1 MSQTTTVSADTP
13 PIYQAWI
20 TDLLDELKLKN
31 RMRRKSDVTLTAD
44 HKGRPTVT
52 PIDPNGLTDFKYAGV
67 LRSLALGGETER
79 RTIDQRSQEQIDAMR
94 SEGLAA
100 GVEIPLGS
108 GQNLRGNFFSAK
120 GHNLKE
126 QQGKPDTTRPL
137 VLLLTGSGG
146 SAQDQGLDMA
156 KFYAE
161 NGANVLSVNYRGYGD
176 SDNVTPTEKTIA
188 TDASAMLQHAIDL
201 GYDPANIVIQGYSMG
216 GAVAGMLKEAAES
229 DGKTKLRG
237 LVLDRPMLSMT
248 HGVKARTGLPGLLGS
263 AAGAISRAALG
274 KFSARKAIRNSPNT
288 DTRMVITGD
297 EGQFAQEADEFR
309 KELLK
314 KGMDVTG
321 KSTGKDHFNHQAA
334 IIKNG
339 DEMKKHV
346 QVDRGGT
353 KSDLTTGAGKDAF
366 KTTAQLREFIE
377 GEIHVLGIDAQDV
390 EDFIGGFTSKTQP
403 GQVKG
408 KIGTATRGLQKALDF
423 QRNIPSEYEIWLKD
437 LQTVIGRLE
446 AGLKKLA
453 TLLSAPLDTAATGVL
468 IDSAQRSCGKALGAL
483 TRAGGPDAGRVK
495 LENDVLSALA
505 ELEKLDTTTADQT
518 LLQDLQDLQNARDA
532 IMDRRKK
539 ALSAVRGRTY
549 AFKRDKV
556 TVSNQDTLA

>member
-13 PIYQAWI
+13 PTYQAWI

-31 RMRRKSDVTLTAD
+31 RMRRKADVTLTPD
-44 HKGRPTVT
+44 HTGRPTVT
-52 PIDPNGLTDFKYAGV
+52 PIDPNGLTDFKHAGV

-248 HGVKARTGLPGLLGS
+248 HGVKARAGLPGLLGS

-297 EGQFAQEADEFR
+297 EGQFAQEADDLR
-309 KELLK
+309 QELQN

-321 KSTGKDHFNHQAA
+321 KATGKDHFDHQAA
-334 IIKNG
+334 INDNK
-339 DEMKKHV
+339 DALKKLIE
-346 QVDRGGT
+346 VDRGGT
-353 KSDLTTGAGKDAF
+353 KSDLTTGAGRDAF
-366 KTTAQLREFIE
+366 KTTRDMTTFID
-377 GEIHVLGIDAQDV
+377 GEIKVLGLDAQSV
-390 EDFIGGFTSKTQP
+390 EDFIAGYTGTTQP

-408 KIGTATRGLQKALDF
+408 RIGTATRGLQKALDL
-423 QRNIPSEYEIWLKD
+423 QRNIPSEYGIWLDD
-437 LQTVIGRLE
+437 LGTVIARFE
-446 AGLKKLA
+446 AGLQKLVA
-453 TLLSAPLDTAATGVL
+453 LLSAPLDTAATEVL
-468 IDSAQRSCGKALGAL
+468 IDAAQRRCSRALAAL

-495 LENDVLSALA
+495 LEN
-505 ELEKLDTTTADQT
+505 
-518 LLQDLQDLQNARDA
+518 
-532 IMDRRKK
+532 
-539 ALSAVRGRTY
+539 
-549 AFKRDKV
+549 
-556 TVSNQDTLA
+556 